1 MGLKD
6 DIAAIKAKAEANN
19 EEALRAAAAAA
30 AKRDE
35 EQKAAIVAAI
45 DTILSDESVKEIISV
60 HAAKGGNS
68 IATIGIKSKE
78 VWLMRLV
85 SPGTLGKGE
94 KLKLRFDAN
103 AISAALFLDEHHA
116 QARVAEL
123 ETQGVSVKHQ
133 FDHKSD
139 ILVISFDYTNA

>member
-1 MGLKD
+1 MGLRD
-6 DIAAIKAKAEANN
+6 EIAAIKAKADADKE
-19 EEALRAAAAAA
+19 AAAEAAAKAA

-35 EQKAAIVAAI
+35 EQKAAIAAAI
-45 DTILSDESVKEIISV
+45 HSILSNQSVKEIISV

-78 VWLMRLV
+78 VWLMRIV

-94 KLKLRFDAN
+94 KLKLHFDAN
-103 AISAALFLDEHHA
+103 AISAALFFDEHDA
-116 QARVAEL
+116 QARIAEL
-123 ETQGVSVKHQ
+123 ESEGISVKHQ

-139 ILVISFDYTNA
+139 ILLISFDYTKA